1 MSSRASKRKKW
12 RALQGCH
19 VVSAADDSAA
29 KEGLAVHRLE
39 AVRMG
44 YELVETHQE
53 QVPGVVLTFSRIR
66 APGLS

>member
-1 MSSRASKRKKW
+1 MVSSP
-12 RALQGCH
+12 
-19 VVSAADDSAA
+19 DDSAA

-53 QVPGVVLTFSRIR
+53 QLPGVVLTFSRIR